1 VPEASHA
8 EPQVTI
14 INARLLYELIE
25 WWKPE
30 LLECK
35 VDWLSPQDAWVYLLE
50 PDGHLVIRRATL
62 SLDAR
67 WTLSPVY

>member
-1 VPEASHA
+1 LED
-8 EPQVTI
+8 QVTI
-14 INARLLYELIE
+14 INARLLYELIH

-30 LLECK
+30 LLEAE
-35 VDWLSPQDAWVYLLE
+35 VTWLSPQDAYVVLLE
-50 PDGHLVIRRATL
+50 PDETLIIRRARL

>member
-1 VPEASHA
+1 MLE
-8 EPQVTI
+8 EQVTI
-14 INARLLYELIE
+14 INARLLYELIA

-30 LLECK
+30 LLEVK
-35 VDWLSPQDAWVYLLE
+35 IDWLSPQEAWISLLE
-50 PDGHLVIRRATL
+50 PDGTLVIRRATL